1 MSRQRLTCG
10 FIKAVNRSGR
20 YGDGGRGSFGLSLL
34 VKRARSGG
42 LIKNWQQRYR
52 KEGQYTSRGLG
63 VYPDVSLEQARAL
76 AVHFVMK
83 DRPVTVRLL
92 YGATDE
98 QVAERMAPRR
108 HELVASTTLPA
119 ATARVAVNLEN
130 HPTSFRRVFAE
141 ALEFRSRGFK
151 PGSKTAAQ
159 AKSLFEAYIP
169 RALADRPIAEV
180 APADLIACLQSV
192 WFSSPSTAQ
201 KLLQHLGGT
210 FRHALANDLIDVDP
224 LVKAKLGLG
233 KLKQRV
239 QNFRALSHAEVG
251 AALAKVR
258 SSDAYPSTKLC
269 LTFLTLTATRS
280 GEARLAE
287 WSEIDLDT
295 RTWTIPA
302 ERMKA
307 GRQHR
312 VPLSQ
317 QALDVLQEARSLGDG
332 SRLIFPSVRGRPL
345 SDGKISG
352 LFRERGIDGTP
363 HGMRSS
369 FRNWC
374 AETGVAREVAES
386 ALSHVV
392 QNATEAAYLRSDL
405 LERRSAV
412 MQQWGSHL
420 DPAGAPQADASGA

>member
-10 FIKAVNRSGR
+10 FIKAVNRPGR

-34 VKRARSGG
+34 VKPARSGG

-52 KEGQYTSRGLG
+52 KDGKYTSRGLG

-83 DRPVTVRLL
+83 DRPVTSAL
-92 YGATDE
+92 ATMGRRTNRWQNAWRRPDMRFRRPVARYHQCQP
-98 QVAERMAPRR
+98 QV
-108 HELVASTTLPA
+108 
-119 ATARVAVNLEN
+119 VAVNLEN
-130 HPTSFRRVFAE
+130 HPTSFRRMFAE

-159 AKSLFEAYIP
+159 AKSLFEAYVP
-169 RALADRPIAEV
+169 RELGDRPIAEV
-180 APADLIACLQSV
+180 APANLIACLQSV
-192 WFSSPSTAQ
+192 WHSSPSTAQ

-210 FRHALANDLIDVDP
+210 FRHSLANDLIEVDP

-239 QNFRALSHAEVG
+239 QNFRALSHFEVG

-258 SSDAYPSTKLC
+258 SSDAYPSAKLC

-317 QALDVLQEARSLGDG
+317 QALDVLQEARSLDDG
-332 SRLIFPSVRGRPL
+332 SRLIFPSVGGRPL
-345 SDGKISG
+345 GDGTISK
-352 LFRERGIDGTP
+352 LLRDRGIEGTP

-374 AETGVAREVAES
+374 AETGVPRELAES
-386 ALSHVV
+386 ALAHVV

-405 LERRSAV
+405 LERRSPL
-412 MQQWGSHL
+412 MQEWANHV
-420 DPAGAPQADASGA
+420 DPAGAPPF

>member
-1 MSRQRLTCG
+1 M
-10 FIKAVNRSGR
+10 
-20 YGDGGRGSFGLSLL
+20 
-34 VKRARSGG
+34 
-42 LIKNWQQRYR
+42 
-52 KEGQYTSRGLG
+52 
-63 VYPDVSLEQARAL
+63 
-76 AVHFVMK
+76 
-83 DRPVTVRLL
+83 
-92 YGATDE
+92 
-98 QVAERMAPRR
+98 
-108 HELVASTTLPA
+108 
-119 ATARVAVNLEN
+119 
-130 HPTSFRRVFAE
+130 
-141 ALEFRSRGFK
+141 
-151 PGSKTAAQ
+151 
-159 AKSLFEAYIP
+159 FEAYIS
-169 RALADRPIAEV
+169 RELADRPIAEV

-239 QNFRALSHAEVG
+239 QNFRALFHAEVG
-251 AALAKVR
+251 AALAKVQ

-287 WSEIDLDT
+287 WSELDLDT

-307 GRQHR
+307 GRPHR

-317 QALDVLQEARSLGDG
+317 QALGVLQEARSLDDG
-332 SRLIFPSVRGRPL
+332 SRLIFPSVRGTL
-345 SDGKISG
+345 GDSTISK
-352 LFRERGIDGTP
+352 LLRDRGIEGTP
-363 HGMRSS
+363 RGMRSS

-374 AETGVAREVAES
+374 AETGVPRELAES
-386 ALSHVV
+386 ALAHVV

-405 LERRSAV
+405 LERRSAL
-412 MQQWGSHL
+412 MQQW
-420 DPAGAPQADASGA
+420 ADYLI

>member
-1 MSRQRLTCG
+1 M
-10 FIKAVNRSGR
+10 
-20 YGDGGRGSFGLSLL
+20 
-34 VKRARSGG
+34 
-42 LIKNWQQRYR
+42 
-52 KEGQYTSRGLG
+52 
-63 VYPDVSLEQARAL
+63 VSLRAFQKRFVRGAL
-76 AVHFVMK
+76 APGTDTLLYDAIVTALGKPGSPMK

-98 QVAERMAPRR
+98 QVAERMAPAR
-108 HELVASTTLPA
+108 HAIQASVAFPPVSA
-119 ATARVAVNLEN
+119 EVVVNLEN

-287 WSEIDLDT
+287 WSEIDT

-307 GRQHR
+307 GRPHR

-317 QALDVLQEARSLGDG
+317 QALGVLQEARSLDDG
-332 SRLIFPSVRGRPL
+332 SRLIFPSVRGTL
-345 SDGKISG
+345 SGSTISK
-352 LFRERGIDGTP
+352 LLRERGIEGTP

-374 AETGVAREVAES
+374 AETGVPRELAES
-386 ALSHVV
+386 ALAHVV

-405 LERRSAV
+405 LERRSAL
-412 MQQWGSHL
+412 MQQW
-420 DPAGAPQADASGA
+420 ADYVM

>member
-10 FIKAVNRSGR
+10 FIRAVARPGR

-34 VKRARSGG
+34 VKPARSGG

-52 KEGQYTSRGLG
+52 KDGQYTSRGLG

-76 AVHFVMK
+76 AVHFAMK

-98 QVAERMAPRR
+98 QVAERMAPAR
-108 HELVASTTLPA
+108 HAIQALVALPPVSA
-119 ATARVAVNLEN
+119 EVVVNLEN
-130 HPTSFRRVFAE
+130 HPTSFRRMFAE

-159 AKSLFEAYIP
+159 AKRLFEAYIP
-169 RALADRPIAEV
+169 RELADRPIAEV

-192 WFSSPSTAQ
+192 WFSSPSTAS

-239 QNFRALSHAEVG
+239 QNFRALPHAEVG

-317 QALDVLQEARSLGDG
+317 QALDVLQEARSLDDG
-332 SRLIFPSVRGRPL
+332 SRLIFPSVRGPL
-345 SDGKISG
+345 GDGTISK
-352 LFRERGIDGTP
+352 LLRERGIEGTP

-374 AETGVAREVAES
+374 AETGAPRELAES
-386 ALSHVV
+386 ALAHVV

-405 LERRSAV
+405 LERRSPL
-412 MQQWGSHL
+412 MQEWANHL
-420 DPAGAPQADASGA
+420 DPAGAPPF

>member
-10 FIKAVNRSGR
+10 FVRAVARPGR

-34 VKRARSGG
+34 VKLARSGG

-52 KEGQYTSRGLG
+52 KDGKYTSRGLG

-76 AVHFVMK
+76 AVHFAMK

-98 QVAERMAPRR
+98 QVAERMAPAR
-108 HELVASTTLPA
+108 HAIQASVAFPPVSA
-119 ATARVAVNLEN
+119 EVVVNLEN

-169 RALADRPIAEV
+169 REPADRPIAEV

-287 WSEIDLDT
+287 WSEIDT

-307 GRQHR
+307 GRPHR

-317 QALDVLQEARSLGDG
+317 QALGVLQEARSLDDG
-332 SRLIFPSVRGRPL
+332 SRLIFPSVRGTL
-345 SDGKISG
+345 SDSTISK
-352 LFRERGIDGTP
+352 LLRERGIEGTP

-374 AETGVAREVAES
+374 AETGVPRELAES
-386 ALSHVV
+386 ALAHVV

-405 LERRSAV
+405 LERRSAL
-412 MQQWGSHL
+412 MQQW
-420 DPAGAPQADASGA
+420 ADYLI

>member
-10 FIKAVNRSGR
+10 FIKAVNRPGR

-34 VKRARSGG
+34 VKPARSGG

-52 KEGQYTSRGLG
+52 KDGQYTSRGLG

-98 QVAERMAPRR
+98 QVAERMAPAR
-108 HELVASTTLPA
+108 HAIQAFVALPPVSA
-119 ATARVAVNLEN
+119 EVVVNLEN

-159 AKSLFEAYIP
+159 AKSLFEAYVP
-169 RALADRPIAEV
+169 RELGDRPIAEV
-180 APADLIACLQSV
+180 APANLIACLQSV
-192 WFSSPSTAQ
+192 WFSSPSTAS
-201 KLLQHLGGT
+201 KLLQHLGGA
-210 FRHALANDLIDVDP
+210 FRHSLANDLIDVDP

-251 AALAKVR
+251 AALATVK
-258 SSDAYPSTKLC
+258 SSDAYPSAKLC

-332 SRLIFPSVRGRPL
+332 SRLIFPSVGGRPL
-345 SDGKISG
+345 GGGRISG
-352 LFRERGIDGTP
+352 LLRERGIDGTP

-386 ALSHVV
+386 ALAHVV

-412 MQQWGSHL
+412 MQAWADHL
-420 DPAGAPQADASGA
+420 DPAGAPQADASAA

>member
-10 FIKAVNRSGR
+10 FIKAVNRPGR

-34 VKRARSGG
+34 VKPARSGG

-76 AVHFVMK
+76 AVHFAMK

-98 QVAERMAPRR
+98 QVAERMAPAR
-108 HELVASTTLPA
+108 HAIQAFVALPPVSA
-119 ATARVAVNLEN
+119 EVVVNLEN

-169 RALADRPIAEV
+169 RELGDRPIAEV

-192 WFSSPSTAQ
+192 WHSSPSTAQ

-210 FRHALANDLIDVDP
+210 FRHSLANDLIDVDP

-239 QNFRALSHAEVG
+239 QNFRAVSHVEVG
-251 AALAKVR
+251 AALAKVK

-307 GRQHR
+307 GRPHR

-317 QALDVLQEARSLGDG
+317 QALDVLQEARSLDDG
-332 SRLIFPSVRGRPL
+332 SRLVFPSVRGPL
-345 SDGKISG
+345 GDSTISK
-352 LFRERGIDGTP
+352 LLRERGIEGTP

-374 AETGVAREVAES
+374 AETGVPRELAES
-386 ALSHVV
+386 ALAHVV

-405 LERRSAV
+405 LDRRSPL
-412 MQQWGSHL
+412 MQQWANHL
-420 DPAGAPQADASGA
+420 DPAGAPQADASAA

>member
-10 FIKAVNRSGR
+10 FVRAVARPGR

-34 VKRARSGG
+34 VKPARSGG
-42 LIKNWQQRYR
+42 LIKNWQQRYG
-52 KEGQYTSRGLG
+52 KDGKYTSRGLG

-76 AVHFVMK
+76 AVHFAMK
-83 DRPVTVRLL
+83 GRPVTVRLL

-98 QVAERMAPRR
+98 QVAERMAPAR
-108 HELVASTTLPA
+108 HAIQAFVALPPVSA
-119 ATARVAVNLEN
+119 EVVVNLEN

-169 RALADRPIAEV
+169 RELGDRPIAEV
-180 APADLIACLQSV
+180 APANLIACLQSV
-192 WFSSPSTAQ
+192 WHSSPSTAQ
-201 KLLQHLGGT
+201 KLLLHLGAA
-210 FRHALANDLIDVDP
+210 FRHSIANDLIDVDP

-287 WSEIDLDT
+287 WSEIDT

-307 GRQHR
+307 GRPHR

-317 QALDVLQEARSLGDG
+317 QALGVLQEARSLDDG
-332 SRLIFPSVRGRPL
+332 SRLIFPSVRGTL
-345 SDGKISG
+345 SDSTISK
-352 LFRERGIDGTP
+352 LLRERGIEGTP

-374 AETGVAREVAES
+374 AETGVPRELAES
-386 ALSHVV
+386 ALAHVV

-405 LERRSAV
+405 LERRSAL
-412 MQQWGSHL
+412 MQQW
-420 DPAGAPQADASGA
+420 ADYLI

>member
-10 FIKAVNRSGR
+10 FVRAVARPGR

-34 VKRARSGG
+34 VKPARSSG

-52 KEGQYTSRGLG
+52 KDGKYTSRGLG

-76 AVHFVMK
+76 AVHFAMK

-98 QVAERMAPRR
+98 QVAERMAPAR
-108 HELVASTTLPA
+108 HAIQASVAFPPVSA
-119 ATARVAVNLEN
+119 EVVVNLEN

-169 RALADRPIAEV
+169 RELGDRPIAEV

-269 LTFLTLTATRS
+269 LTFLTLTAARS

-287 WSEIDLDT
+287 WSEIDT

-307 GRQHR
+307 GRPHR

-317 QALDVLQEARSLGDG
+317 QALGVLQEARSLDDG
-332 SRLIFPSVRGRPL
+332 SRLIFPSVRGTL
-345 SDGKISG
+345 SDSTISK
-352 LFRERGIDGTP
+352 LLRERGIEGTP

-374 AETGVAREVAES
+374 AETGVPRELAES
-386 ALSHVV
+386 ALAHVV

-405 LERRSAV
+405 LERRSAL
-412 MQQWGSHL
+412 MQQW
-420 DPAGAPQADASGA
+420 ADYLI

>member
-10 FIKAVNRSGR
+10 FVRAVARPGR

-34 VKRARSGG
+34 VKPARSGG

-52 KEGQYTSRGLG
+52 KDGQYTSRGLG

-76 AVHFVMK
+76 AVHFAMK
-83 DRPVTVRLL
+83 GRPVTARLL

-98 QVAERMAPRR
+98 QVAERMAPAR
-108 HELVASTTLPA
+108 HAIQASVAFPPVSA
-119 ATARVAVNLEN
+119 EVVVNLEN

-169 RALADRPIAEV
+169 RELADRPIAEV

-258 SSDAYPSTKLC
+258 SSDAYQSTKLC

-287 WSEIDLDT
+287 WSEIDT

-307 GRQHR
+307 GRPHR

-317 QALDVLQEARSLGDG
+317 QALGVLQEARSLDDG
-332 SRLIFPSVRGRPL
+332 SRLIFPSVRGTL
-345 SDGKISG
+345 SDSTISK
-352 LFRERGIDGTP
+352 LLRERGIEGTP

-374 AETGVAREVAES
+374 AETGVPRELAES
-386 ALSHVV
+386 ALAHVV

-405 LERRSAV
+405 LERRSAL
-412 MQQWGSHL
+412 MQQW
-420 DPAGAPQADASGA
+420 ADYLI